1 MHNRCR
7 IASFTQAL
15 AIAIGWEG
23 KAATTAA
30 AQEAGAVVSGTRLM
44 HFAPKEGSGASPT
57 SKWLRSW
64 LTLLSGL
71 LLFAHGSAIGVEIV
85 RYPIPESAAD
95 QRYDYPRK
103 LLELVL
109 SKTRTAYRVEYP
121 TVPMSQNRQI
131 VELEA
136 GRMIDV
142 APLPSSAEREAR
154 LLPIRVPLNK
164 GLLGWRLGLVRKG
177 DTDRVAQV
185 KTLADL
191 MGVRLAQGQDWPDT
205 QILSGNGL
213 EVINGSNY
221 EGLFKMLE
229 SRRFDYF
236 PRSVM
241 EIWDEQEAHAS
252 TLEIE
257 PHLALHYFYDSYFFV
272 NKRNTKLAADITE
285 GMEKAVADGSFDRL
299 FNEHWGERVRK
310 ARLNERTV
318 IELRN
323 PLLTPETPSHRP
335 ELWYGVRR

>member
-1 MHNRCR
+1 MHYFCR
-7 IASFTQAL
+7 IPSLTRAL
-15 AIAIGWEG
+15 TDGGGLAKNETTP
-23 KAATTAA
+23 ATSL
-30 AQEAGAVVSGTRLM
+30 EDGYVVSTISLVCRALKGNL
-44 HFAPKEGSGASPT
+44 GVSPT
-57 SKWLRSW
+57 LILRHFF
-64 LTLLSGL
+64 LTLFSTL
-71 LLFAHGSAIGVEIV
+71 LLMAHDRAVGVEIV

-121 TVPMSQNRQI
+121 PIPLNQNRQI
-131 VELEA
+131 IELEA
-136 GRMIDV
+136 GRTIDV
-142 APLPSSAEREAR
+142 APLPSSADRETR
-154 LLPIRVPLNK
+154 LLPIRIPLNK

-177 DTDRVAQV
+177 DADRVEQV
-185 KTLADL
+185 KTLTDL
-191 MGVRLAQGQDWPDT
+191 KGIRLAQGQDWPDT
-205 QILSGNGL
+205 HILQGNDL
-213 EVINGSNY
+213 KPITGSTY

-229 SRRFDYF
+229 NERFDYF

-241 EIWDEQEAHAS
+241 EIWDEQDAHAS

-272 NKRNTKLAADITE
+272 NRRNTKLAADIAE
-285 GMEKAVADGSFDRL
+285 GMEKAVADGSFDKI

-310 ARLNERTV
+310 ARLTERTV

-323 PLLTPETPSHRP
+323 PLLTPETPSLRH

>member
-1 MHNRCR
+1 MYPPRR
-7 IASFTQAL
+7 ITSFAQAPAAANGL
-15 AIAIGWEG
+15 AG

-30 AQEAGAVVSGTRLM
+30 AQQAEALVRGSRLM
-44 HFAPKEGSGASPT
+44 PFAPKQDRDASP
-57 SKWLRSW
+57 KFRLRRWWLA
-64 LTLLSGL
+64 LFPTVL
-71 LLFAHGSAIGVEIV
+71 LLAHGSATAVEIV

-121 TVPMSQNRQI
+121 AVSMSQSRQVI
-131 VELEA
+131 ELEA

-142 APLPSSAEREAR
+142 SSLPSSAEREAR
-154 LLPIRVPLNK
+154 LLPIRVPVNK

-177 DTDRVAQV
+177 DTNRVAQV
-185 KTLADL
+185 KTLSDL
-191 MGVRLAQGQDWPDT
+191 MGVRIAQGQDWPDT
-205 QILSGNGL
+205 QILGGNGL
-213 EVINGSNY
+213 EVINGSTY

-229 SRRFDYF
+229 SQRFDYF

-257 PHLALHYFYDSYFFV
+257 PHVALHYFYDSYFFV
-272 NKRNTKLAADITE
+272 NKRNTKLAADISE
-285 GMEKAVADGSFDRL
+285 GMEKAIADGSFDKL

-323 PLLTPETPSHRP
+323 PLLTPETPSNRR
-335 ELWYGVRR
+335 ELWFGVRR

>member
-1 MHNRCR
+1 MYNRCR

-15 AIAIGWEG
+15 AVASVLGR
-23 KAATTAA
+23 KAATTAV
-30 AQEAGAVVSGTRLM
+30 AQEESAAVSGAR
-44 HFAPKEGSGASPT
+44 PPCQ
-57 SKWLRSW
+57 WLRSW
-64 LTLLSGL
+64 LSLFSAL
-71 LLFAHGSAIGVEIV
+71 LLFAHGSATGVEIV

-121 TVPMSQNRQI
+121 TVSMSQNRQI

-154 LLPIRVPLNK
+154 LLPIRIPLNK

-213 EVINGSNY
+213 HVINGSNY

-229 SRRFDYF
+229 SQRFDYF

-272 NKRNTKLAADITE
+272 NKRNTKLAADINE
-285 GMEKAVADGSFDRL
+285 GMEKAVADGSFDKL

-318 IELRN
+318 IKLRN
-323 PLLTPETPSHRP
+323 PLLTPETPSHRN

>member
-1 MHNRCR
+1 MPHLSR
-7 IASFTQAL
+7 IPSRLTSNMQRLWHAL
-15 AIAIGWEG
+15 FPI
-23 KAATTAA
+23 
-30 AQEAGAVVSGTRLM
+30 
-44 HFAPKEGSGASPT
+44 
-57 SKWLRSW
+57 
-64 LTLLSGL
+64 
-71 LLFAHGSAIGVEIV
+71 LLFVAHGSAVGVEIV

-121 TVPMSQNRQI
+121 AVSMNQNRQI

-136 GRMIDV
+136 GRTIDV
-142 APLPSSAEREAR
+142 APLPSSADRETR
-154 LLPIRVPLNK
+154 LLPIRIPLNK

-177 DTDRVAQV
+177 DTDRIAQI

-191 MGVRLAQGQDWPDT
+191 KGLRIAQGQDWPDT
-205 QILSGNGL
+205 QILSQGNGL
-213 EVINGSNY
+213 EVIQGSSY

-229 SRRFDYF
+229 SQRFDYF

-241 EIWDEQEAHAS
+241 EIWDEQEAHAG

-272 NKRNTKLAADITE
+272 NKRNTKLAADIRE
-285 GMEKAVADGSFDRL
+285 GMEKAIADGSFDKI

-323 PLLTPETPSHRP
+323 PLLTPETPSNRH

>member
-1 MHNRCR
+1 MHNRSR
-7 IASFTQAL
+7 ITSLPLAL
-15 AIAIGWEG
+15 
-23 KAATTAA
+23 
-30 AQEAGAVVSGTRLM
+30 
-44 HFAPKEGSGASPT
+44 
-57 SKWLRSW
+57 
-64 LTLLSGL
+64 
-71 LLFAHGSAIGVEIV
+71 GSASLKLRMLRLWLIWFPALSLVVHNSAVGVEIV

-109 SKTRTAYRVEYP
+109 SKTRTEYRVEYP
-121 TVPMSQNRQI
+121 VVSMNQNRQI

-136 GRMIDV
+136 GRTIDV

-154 LLPIRVPLNK
+154 LLPIRIPLNK

-191 MGVRLAQGQDWPDT
+191 KNVRLAQGQDWPDT
-205 QILSGNGL
+205 QILIANGL
-213 EVINGSNY
+213 DVMTSSTY
-221 EGLFKMLE
+221 EGVFKMLE
-229 SRRFDYF
+229 NQRFDYF

-241 EIWDEQEAHAS
+241 EIWDEQDSHAS
-252 TLEIE
+252 TLDVEQ
-257 PHLALHYFYDSYFFV
+257 HLALHYFYDSYFFV
-272 NKRNTKLAADITE
+272 NKRNTKLAANIAE
-285 GMEKAVADGSFDRL
+285 GMEKAVADGSFDKI
-299 FNEHWGERVRK
+299 FNEYWGERVRK

-323 PLLTPETPSHRP
+323 PLLTPETPSHRN